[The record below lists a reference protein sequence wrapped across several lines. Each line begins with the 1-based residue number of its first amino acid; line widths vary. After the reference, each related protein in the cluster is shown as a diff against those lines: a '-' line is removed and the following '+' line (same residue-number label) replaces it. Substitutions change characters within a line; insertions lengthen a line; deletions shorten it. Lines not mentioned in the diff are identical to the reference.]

1 MVLVMHFFFYLKTSS
16 FYIFSELLKHL
27 NITNILILFLF
38 GYFSFFKHVF
48 FILNFRF
55 NLHY

>member
-48 FILNFRF
+48 FYFKF
-55 NLHY
+55 SF